1 MPPSNLDESHGVL
14 TKQDSVYQGREAWE
28 RRRASFIGVEHARVG
43 GARISASAA
52 KFGTVGVTFRTSK
65 ASDESEWGRALAALS
80 CTIA

>member
-43 GARISASAA
+43 GALIGSLERVSSRAQSGA
-52 KFGTVGVTFRTSK
+52 VTRGPTM
-65 ASDESEWGRALAALS
+65 SDGR
-80 CTIA
+80 